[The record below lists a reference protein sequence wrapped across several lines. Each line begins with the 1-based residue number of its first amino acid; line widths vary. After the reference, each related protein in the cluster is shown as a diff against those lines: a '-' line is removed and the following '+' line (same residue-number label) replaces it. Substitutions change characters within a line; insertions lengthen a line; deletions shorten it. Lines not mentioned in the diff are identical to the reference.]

1 MTMARKKSPGPTDR
15 ELAILGVLWAK
26 GPSTVREVH
35 EALDQDAQT
44 GYTTTLKLMQI
55 MVEKGLLVR
64 EDDGSQRVAGILPA
78 IRWRDALD
86 TKDAPASNRR
96 GHVYRPGLSEE
107 RTQKDL
113 VGDLLDRVFAGSAA
127 KLVMRALSAR
137 KVSPKELKRI
147 REMLDQ
153 IEGE

>member
-1 MTMARKKSPGPTDR
+1 M
-15 ELAILGVLWAK
+15 AILGVLWEK

-35 EALDQDAQT
+35 EALDADSQT

-64 EDDGSQRVAGILPA
+64 EDDEH
-78 IRWRDALD
+78 
-86 TKDAPASNRR
+86 RR
-96 GHVYRPGLSEE
+96 GHVYRPALSEE
-107 RTQKDL
+107 RTQKQL
-113 VGDLLDRVFAGSAA
+113 IQDLLDRVFAGSAE

-137 KVSPKELKRI
+137 KVPPKELKRI

-153 IEGE
+153 MEGK